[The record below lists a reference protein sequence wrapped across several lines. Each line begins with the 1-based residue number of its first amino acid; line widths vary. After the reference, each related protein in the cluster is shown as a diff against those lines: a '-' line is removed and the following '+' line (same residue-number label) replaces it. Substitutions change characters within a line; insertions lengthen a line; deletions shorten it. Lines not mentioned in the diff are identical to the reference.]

1 MQIKNYLDS
10 NQWFAMHGS
19 EAVGT
24 PLVKKG
30 DFAADMLCFSPN
42 QQTSLHTHEGDH
54 ILFAV
59 EGTGWIDCGQETQ
72 PIQKRTCYFIEGS
85 QPHRVRA
92 GNEGLHLLS
101 VANNHKPVD
110 SVDRLEVI
118 SE

>member
-10 NQWFAMHGS
+10 TQWIAMHGS

-30 DFAADMLCFSPN
+30 DFAADMLHFLPN
-42 QQTSLHTHEGDH
+42 QKTSLHTHEGNH

-59 EGTGWIDCGQETQ
+59 EGSGWIDCGVETE
-72 PIQKRTCYFIEGS
+72 PIVKGTCYFIEGS

-92 GNEGLHLLS
+92 GDDGLYLLS
-101 VANNHKPVD
+101 VANVHKPVH
-110 SVDRLEVI
+110 STERLEVI
-118 SE
+118 CE